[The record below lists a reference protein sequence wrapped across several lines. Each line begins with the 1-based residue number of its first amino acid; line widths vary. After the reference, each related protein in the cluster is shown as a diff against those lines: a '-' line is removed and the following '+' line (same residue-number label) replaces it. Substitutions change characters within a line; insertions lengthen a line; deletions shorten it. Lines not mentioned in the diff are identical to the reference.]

1 MTKLG
6 VVESQSLKKMLLQTE
21 LLLVMLIYLIRDEN
35 IPDVHYD
42 PYFYPSIKTF
52 TGEARIRDHVSLD
65 EPTPL
70 ECLKYFFNTFLVNLI
85 EQTNLFQEQN
95 PEPDRIHMKPWTP
108 ITEDELWIMIA
119 LSINMGHVVKGQLK
133 DYWSQDLLLYT
144 PIYGESLSR
153 NRYLQIL
160 RYLHFSNHEEVSNHS
175 LKKIKPVIDH
185 LKEKFGNTIIAG
197 EKLCIDESLVLWK
210 GKLKFKLFLPLNR
223 HRFSMKI
230 FELAD
235 CETGFLLD
243 FIVYTGSNTDYEK
256 FDLGVSDDIVAH
268 FMQPY
273 CNKGRVF
280 YTDNW
285 YVSP

>member
-1 MTKLG
+1 MNTG
-6 VVESQSLKKMLLQTE
+6 GDEAWSSEESEPEKDVIRDRTIACDVDLLDNK
-21 LLLVMLIYLIRDEN
+21 RDEN

-52 TGEARIRDHVSLD
+52 T
-65 EPTPL
+65 
-70 ECLKYFFNTFLVNLI
+70 

-133 DYWSQDLLLYT
+133 DYWSQDPLLYT

-160 RYLHFSNHEEVSNHS
+160 RYLHFSNNEEVSNHP

-185 LKEKFGNTIIAG
+185 LIKKFGNTIITG
-197 EKLCIDESLVLWK
+197 EKLCIDGSLVLWK
-210 GKLKFKLFLPLNR
+210 RKLKFKQFLPLNR
-223 HRFSMKI
+223 HRFGMKI

-235 CETGFLLD
+235 YETGFLLD
-243 FIVYTGSNTDYEK
+243 FITLRPQVVGPEPPKQILAENEEK
-256 FDLGVSDDIVAH
+256 PRDNAEQKILSRCVTKTTSGDQDKAKNRAATKREKRAKSVS
-268 FMQPY
+268 
-273 CNKGRVF
+273 
-280 YTDNW
+280 
-285 YVSP
+285 

>member
-1 MTKLG
+1 
-6 VVESQSLKKMLLQTE
+6 
-21 LLLVMLIYLIRDEN
+21 
-35 IPDVHYD
+35 
-42 PYFYPSIKTF
+42 
-52 TGEARIRDHVSLD
+52 
-65 EPTPL
+65 
-70 ECLKYFFNTFLVNLI
+70 
-85 EQTNLFQEQN
+85 
-95 PEPDRIHMKPWTP
+95 MKPWTP
-108 ITEDELWIMIA
+108 ITEDELWIMIT
-119 LSINMGHVVKGQLK
+119 LSINMGHVIKGQLK
-133 DYWSQDLLLYT
+133 DYWSQDPLLYT

-160 RYLHFSNHEEVSNHS
+160 RYLHFSNNEEVSNHS
-175 LKKIKPVIDH
+175 LKEIKPVIDH

-210 GKLKFKLFLPLNR
+210 GKLKFKQFLPLKR
-223 HRFSMKI
+223 HRFGMKI

-243 FIVYTGSNTDYEK
+243 FIVYTGSDTDYEK

-273 CNKGRVF
+273 CNEGRVL

-285 YVSP
+285 YTSPQLSDYLHDRDTGLCGTVKKIVKECQLSVQS

>member
-42 PYFYPSIKTF
+42 PYFYPPIKTF
-52 TGEARIRDHVSLD
+52 TGEAHIRDHVSLD

-70 ECLKYFFNTFLVNLI
+70 ECLKYFLNTFLVNLI
-85 EQTNLFQEQN
+85 
-95 PEPDRIHMKPWTP
+95 I
-108 ITEDELWIMIA
+108 
-119 LSINMGHVVKGQLK
+119 
-133 DYWSQDLLLYT
+133 
-144 PIYGESLSR
+144 
-153 NRYLQIL
+153 RYF
-160 RYLHFSNHEEVSNHS
+160 HFSNNEEVSNHS

-210 GKLKFKLFLPLNR
+210 GKLKFKQFLPLKR
-223 HRFSMKI
+223 HRFGMKI

-243 FIVYTGSNTDYEK
+243 FIVYTGSDTDYEK
-256 FDLGVSDDIVAH
+256 FDLGVSGDIVAH

-273 CNKGRVF
+273 YNEGRVL

-285 YVSP
+285 YTSPQLSDYLHDRNTGLCGTVKKNRKGMPFLSSKLDRGETEVVHTDF